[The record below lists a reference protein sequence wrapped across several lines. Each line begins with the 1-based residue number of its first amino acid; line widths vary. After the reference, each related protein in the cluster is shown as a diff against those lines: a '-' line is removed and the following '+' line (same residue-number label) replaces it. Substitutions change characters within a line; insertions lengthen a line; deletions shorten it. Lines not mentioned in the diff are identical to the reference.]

1 MNYPCG
7 ALCETLEV
15 WYRVSGSTP
24 QVWTK
29 LLSDRGE
36 TLRLCAERGG
46 VREDDSTKLFSV
58 VARRY
63 VREVYPTKDIQT
75 RQDNDKDK
83 ELANL

>member
-1 MNYPCG
+1 M
-7 ALCETLEV
+7 
-15 WYRVSGSTP
+15 
-24 QVWTK
+24 
-29 LLSDRGE
+29 
-36 TLRLCAERGG
+36 
-46 VREDDSTKLFSV
+46 REDDSTKLFSV